1 MTKEKPSYSEAI
13 AEIEE
18 ILVKIE
24 QGDLDVDEL
33 TKSVKRVTN
42 LLNLCKNKLR
52 KTEEEIGKI
61 LDGED

>member
-52 KTEEEIGKI
+52 KTEDEIGKI

>member
-18 ILVKIE
+18 ILVRIE

-33 TKSVKRVTN
+33 TKNVQRVTN
-42 LLNLCKNKLR
+42 LLNLCRKKLR
-52 KTEEEIGKI
+52 KTEEEINKI
-61 LDGED
+61 LGGDD

>member
-33 TKSVKRVTN
+33 TKSVKRVTI

-52 KTEEEIGKI
+52 KTEDEIGKI